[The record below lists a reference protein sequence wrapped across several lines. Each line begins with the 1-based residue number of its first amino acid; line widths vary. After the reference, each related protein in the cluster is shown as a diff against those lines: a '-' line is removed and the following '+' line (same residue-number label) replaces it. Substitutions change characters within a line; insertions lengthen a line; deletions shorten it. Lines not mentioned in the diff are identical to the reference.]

1 MVEEIPAPRRN
12 APKAMWLAVVTGAI
26 SGFIFMLVC
35 LFCIQ
40 DLDAV
45 LNSDVPFMQLVQDAV
60 GLQGAAV
67 LLAFFIFNGL
77 GQGISVFTTGSRLT
91 WGFARDGGIPFS
103 AYFAKVDPTWKV
115 PARAIVLQG
124 VIVALVGVLYLFANT
139 VLEAIISTATIA
151 LTVSYALPILT
162 LMIAGRDRLPS
173 GGFRLGSLGPLINW
187 TSVIYCAI
195 TTVFFFFPGEPDPA
209 AADMNYA
216 IAVFAVMLVVA
227 IGFWFTKGRIAYMRT
242 TESAK
247 AVLEAQ
253 KREMVVHEGIPES
266 HLAESEP
273 QAVTGQ
279 KNP

>member
-1 MVEEIPAPRRN
+1 
-12 APKAMWLAVVTGAI
+12 MWLAVVTGAV

-40 DLDAV
+40 DLDSV
-45 LNSDVPFMQLVQDAV
+45 LGSDVPFMQLVQDAV

-67 LLAFFIFNGL
+67 LLALFIFNGL

-124 VIVALVGVLYLFANT
+124 VVVALVGVLYLFANT
-139 VLEAIISTATIA
+139 VLEAIISTSTIA

-162 LMIAGRDRLPS
+162 LMITGRDRLPP

-209 AADMNYA
+209 PADMNYA
-216 IAVFAVMLVVA
+216 IAVFAVMLVVS

-242 TESAK
+242 ADSAQ
-247 AVLEAQ
+247 AVFEAQ
-253 KREMVVHEGIPES
+253 RREMVVHDGVPES
-266 HLAESEP
+266 RFDESDP
-273 QAVTGQ
+273 HTIPSR
-279 KNP
+279 KKL